1 MPPSDTIA
9 CSKCGYELLGL
20 PTKGE
25 CPECG
30 QRYNMAIR
38 EGTTDPKYAAR
49 DKFDW
54 FMRRARTLV
63 LIALALLVMMCGG
76 VLQWIVT
83 AGRAYWGRASGVAM
97 VVAVV
102 ILLAALASY
111 LTEKD

>member
-1 MPPSDTIA
+1 MPPSDTIQ
-9 CSKCGYELLGL
+9 CSKCGYDLLGL
-20 PTKGE
+20 PPKGE

-30 QRYNMAIR
+30 QRYNVAIR
-38 EGTTDPKYAAR
+38 EGTTDPKYASR

-54 FMRRARTLV
+54 FMRRARTLI
-63 LIALALLVMMCGG
+63 LIVLALFVMMCGG
-76 VLQWIVT
+76 ALQWFIS